1 MDSGLIQFHVEID
14 RADMTLGD
22 YLRKVKHIS
31 AKALTRLKHHG
42 QVLVNGESFLLKDRI
57 QAGDCISLIY
67 PPQQASEYLQ
77 PEYLPLNIIYED
89 QDVLVINKGAGI
101 CVHPT
106 KGYPCGTLAN
116 GILYH
121 WEKNGETAYVHF
133 VNRLDKD
140 TSGLVLVA
148 KHTYSAQQLFCQ
160 QKKGIIT
167 RQYLGLIT
175 GIMPESAG
183 IINLPIG
190 RLPGKT
196 TKRIISPEGLPA
208 VTHFQV
214 LEIIGGYTLL
224 KLTLETGRTHQ
235 IRVHLSHLGY
245 PLVGDELYG
254 GESFLAS
261 RQLLHAFCLTFIH
274 PRSGEELKFSV
285 PWPEDM
291 DHIINKLKN
300 NIMK

>member
-1 MDSGLIQFHVEID
+1 MDSGLIQFVVESD
-14 RADMTLGD
+14 REEMALGD
-22 YLRKVKHIS
+22 YLHNVKHIS

-42 QVLVNGESFLLKDRI
+42 QVLVNNELFLLKDRI
-57 QAGDCISLIY
+57 KAGDRISLIY
-67 PPQQASEYLQ
+67 PPQHASEYLQ
-77 PEYLPLNIIYED
+77 PEYLPFNIIYED
-89 QDVLVINKGAGI
+89 QDVLVVNKEAGL

-106 KGYPCGTLAN
+106 KGHPCGTLAN

-121 WEKNGETAYVHF
+121 WEAKGERAYVHF

-148 KHTYSAQQLFCQ
+148 KHTYSAQQLFRQ
-160 QKKGIIT
+160 QRKGMIS
-167 RQYLGLIT
+167 RRYLGLVKGVIT
-175 GIMPESAG
+175 EKSGT
-183 IINLPIG
+183 INLPIG

-214 LEIIGGYTLL
+214 VEIINGYTLL

-254 GESFLAS
+254 GESFLAR
-261 RQLLHAFCLTFIH
+261 RQLLHAFCLTFTH

-285 PWPEDM
+285 PWPKDM